1 MGTSTPRGNRTHIAI
16 YGRRN
21 AGKSTLLNAITGQ
34 SVSLVSDIPGT
45 TTDPVTKP
53 MEVPGIGPAVL
64 IDTAGIDDT
73 GILGDMRVAK
83 TRQMMDRTDLALI
96 VVAEGQT
103 DLAEELEL
111 AEQFTRRGIPFIA
124 VANRRTGP
132 DGGGLDPEAAGKA
145 GEEREAETHS
155 GGQPEAPASGADE
168 KETARLAALFRAPAC
183 TVDAKRREG
192 IAGLLR
198 LMAERVSSGN
208 GSDTLLD
215 GLVEPGDVVVLVMP
229 QDKQAPKGRLILPQA
244 QVIRELL
251 DRGAVAVAATDARLP
266 LALDSLGRKPDL
278 VITDSQ
284 VFGIV
289 DRTLDPDVP
298 LTSFSIL
305 FARNKGD
312 LDVFREG
319 AEAIDR
325 LKPGDAVLIAEACT
339 HHPMKGDISREKL
352 PNWLAEK
359 AGGPLDI
366 RVHAG
371 SDFPDDLST
380 YRLIVHCGACM
391 FNRRQVL
398 SRISRAR
405 EAGVPITNHGMA
417 IAKLKGILE
426 RATAPFAANRPT

>member
-1 MGTSTPRGNRTHIAI
+1 
-16 YGRRN
+16 
-21 AGKSTLLNAITGQ
+21 
-34 SVSLVSDIPGT
+34 
-45 TTDPVTKP
+45 
-53 MEVPGIGPAVL
+53 
-64 IDTAGIDDT
+64 
-73 GILGDMRVAK
+73 
-83 TRQMMDRTDLALI
+83 
-96 VVAEGQT
+96 
-103 DLAEELEL
+103 
-111 AEQFTRRGIPFIA
+111 
-124 VANRRTGP
+124 
-132 DGGGLDPEAAGKA
+132 
-145 GEEREAETHS
+145 EEREAETHS

-305 FARNKGD
+305 FARNKGG

-359 AGGPLDI
+359 AGGPLDIRVHAGSDFPDDLSTYRLIVHCCACTFYRRPVLSRIRRASDAGGPLDI